1 MLGAL
6 CISLVV
12 TVVVVLLVRDPQWS
26 AARDTLFQALAS
38 RMDGVVTR
46 DGVTGSIDGIPCSL
60 VLRYADEEPPASHR
74 VSVRCPL
81 PARLRVTLQL
91 QRHEPGDHRERAAGR
106 LTDVAVGDD
115 AFDARFLVEGAPA
128 DVIRRAL
135 TPELRGFLMAQ
146 RAPLITTTPGRL
158 TLEVDAA
165 LGDLEAHAEAARV
178 TARLVAGLQ
187 TAAEAIDA
195 SVAMAYGGDPFRGMP
210 DDAPVRAA
218 RAARVAE
225 VTRIDR
231 QRADRAAHDVRVGL
245 VLAVVVV
252 TPILLAAVC

>member
-1 MLGAL
+1 MSVQLFHRPSDLEG
-6 CISLVV
+6 LVREAP
-12 TVVVVLLVRDPQWS
+12 VVVHGAREAERGAKLV
-26 AARDTLFQALAS
+26 
-38 RMDGVVTR
+38 
-46 DGVTGSIDGIPCSL
+46 
-60 VLRYADEEPPASHR
+60 
-74 VSVRCPL
+74 
-81 PARLRVTLQL
+81 
-91 QRHEPGDHRERAAGR
+91 
-106 LTDVAVGDD
+106 DD
-115 AFDARFLVEGAPA
+115 
-128 DVIRRAL
+128 
-135 TPELRGFLMAQ
+135 
-146 RAPLITTTPGRL
+146 
-158 TLEVDAA
+158 LEDAA